1 LRAVKADI
9 KVFIFQWSHS
19 KNGKLPVPIE
29 EIFTENISGY
39 NRYRCES
46 EMTVARRGDGRL
58 MFSSLVSRTAAMMA
72 AAITSVDAKFVL
84 SESHA
89 QPDLAAH

>member
-1 LRAVKADI
+1 
-9 KVFIFQWSHS
+9 
-19 KNGKLPVPIE
+19 
-29 EIFTENISGY
+29 
-39 NRYRCES
+39 
-46 EMTVARRGDGRL
+46 MTVARRGDGRL